1 MNVTVLNH
9 PLINHYMTIIRNKN
23 TSSSEFKS
31 LAKKVSVL
39 MGYEVFRE
47 LLVNDQEIK
56 TPIENYNGVKI
67 NEPYPC
73 LVSILRAGSIIVD
86 GLSEV
91 LPYCSIGYIG
101 IFRDEKS
108 LKPQTYFEKLPG
120 NISKRKIFLCDPML
134 ATGGSIIKSIQ
145 ILNSYNCDDITV
157 VSLLSSEIGIKN
169 IVKKYP
175 KYKIYTA
182 QKDKN
187 LNDKGF
193 IVPGLGDAGDRLYD
207 T

>member
-193 IVPGLGDAGDRLYD
+193 IVPVLGDAGDRSYD